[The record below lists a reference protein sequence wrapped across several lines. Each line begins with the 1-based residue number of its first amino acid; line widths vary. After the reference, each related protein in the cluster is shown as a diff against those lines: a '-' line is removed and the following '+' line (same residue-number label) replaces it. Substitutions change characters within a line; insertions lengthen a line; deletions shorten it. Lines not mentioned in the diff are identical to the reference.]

1 MAKPTFAT
9 SELWRDVHLDTS
21 VAAALDRVA
30 QATITLD
37 IRIRDQDRFR
47 LFLWE
52 LTELWFRMRLV
63 NDPFAAELERIVE
76 RLTRGGDDDH
86 EA

>member
-1 MAKPTFAT
+1 M
-9 SELWRDVHLDTS
+9 
-21 VAAALDRVA
+21 A
-30 QATITLD
+30 QATITMNL
-37 IRIRDQDRFR
+37 RIRDQDRFR